1 MGIMEFAIA
10 VILLAV
16 GLILERSQGSAQP
29 ARVRID
35 RRR

>member
-1 MGIMEFAIA
+1 MEFAIA

-16 GLILERSQGSAQP
+16 GLILERTKGSAQP
-29 ARVRID
+29 VRIRID